1 MLVTVGDIMG
11 CNKKTKAKIMASV
24 RRKHPNYSLKR
35 RKRIV
40 SAIIYGRKR

>member
-1 MLVTVGDIMG
+1 MP
-11 CNKKTKAKIMASV
+11 CYKKLRQKIMNSV

-40 SAIIYGRKR
+40 SAVIYRRRKK